1 MKWFTNTYTFWYD
14 LYKEIRIWWIF
25 RKTTRS
31 SVELLN
37 ENDLRVDFIGRVYTV
52 VNLPEEVA
60 GAAPQVHQAYVLQQI
75 TKYGNLMMKIGLADV
90 VYPEIEQIKDSSAYL
105 VILWP
110 VFEKFELFTIIG
122 GLLRT
127 TFVTGALYFIYRL
140 AVNHVDFAALG
151 NWIANQF

>member
-25 RKTTRS
+25 RKTTRN

-37 ENDLRVDFIGRVYTV
+37 ENDLRVDWIGRVYTV

-90 VYPEIEQIKDSSAYL
+90 VYPEIEQIKNSASYL

-110 VFEKFELFTIIG
+110 VFEKFQLLTVLGGII
-122 GLLRT
+122 RT
-127 TFVTGALYFIYRL
+127 GVVTTALYFTYRL
-140 AVNHVDFAALG
+140 LINNFDFTAAWQFIVNQL
-151 NWIANQF
+151 

>member
-1 MKWFTNTYTFWYD
+1 MKNIILYWPRFFREAWYT
-14 LYKEIRIWWIF
+14 
-25 RKTTRS
+25 RKYFKAVKS
-31 SVELLN
+31 IEEELN
-37 ENDLRVDFIGRVYTV
+37 EGNLRVDWIGRVYTV

-75 TKYGNLMMKIGLADV
+75 TKYGNIMMKIGLADV
-90 VYPEIEQIKDSSAYL
+90 VYPEIEQIKESAAYL

-151 NWIANQF
+151 NWITNQF